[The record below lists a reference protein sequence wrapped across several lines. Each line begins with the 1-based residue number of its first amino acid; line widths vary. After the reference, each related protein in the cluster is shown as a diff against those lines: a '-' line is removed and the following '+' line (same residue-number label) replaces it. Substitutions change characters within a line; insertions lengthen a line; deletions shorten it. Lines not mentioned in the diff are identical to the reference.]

1 MKLAIDLAL
10 PVAAPTSQPVDGTR
24 AYHLRAEG
32 RAWEGVAAQ
41 LGCSAGA
48 AKSAAGRYA
57 GAREL
62 HVFG

>member
-1 MKLAIDLAL
+1 MRPVLAL
-10 PVAAPTSQPVDGTR
+10 TLSAAAPTPPVDGAR
-24 AYHLRAEG
+24 AYLLRSEG

-41 LGCSAGA
+41 LGCSADA